1 MATVHLL
8 GPDRVQAAASDENLV
23 DEVLAGHKAA
33 FAELAS
39 RYHRQAER
47 LCRRFFR
54 DAEIVRDLVQES
66 LSRAFIGLASYRA
79 EMPVARWLRT
89 IVINVCYDEL
99 RRQRRRP
106 ELLVADFSGAESG
119 WLELVSYATP
129 ERIVEA
135 AEQRREATD
144 LAHRLLE
151 TLRPEDRL
159 VLVLKESQELS
170 VAEIATQI
178 GWSEAKVKIRAFRA
192 RRALRKQAEVLLK
205 EALRR

>member
-1 MATVHLL
+1 MAAIQLARPV
-8 GPDRVQAAASDENLV
+8 RVQSGQSDEDLV
-23 DEVLAGHKAA
+23 GEVLAGRKVA

-39 RYHRQAER
+39 RHHRSSEQ

-54 DAEIVRDLVQES
+54 DAELVRDLMQES
-66 LSRAFIGLASYRA
+66 FTRAFIGLAGYRA
-79 EMPVARWLRT
+79 EMPFARWVRT

-99 RRQRRRP
+99 RRRRRRP

-129 ERIVEA
+129 ERIIEA
-135 AEQRREATD
+135 AEQRQEASD

-170 VAEIATQI
+170 VAEIAAQI

-192 RRALRKQAEVLLK
+192 RRALRKQAERILND
-205 EALRR
+205 ALRR